1 MTDKKF
7 ATKIIHTEVSK
18 RRRTVNPPI
27 AKASTVLF
35 ENEVDLYGTKP
46 NYGRYGLE
54 VHQELKDALCE
65 LEQANFVALTSSGL
79 TACALSLASFVQSGD
94 HILVNDTIYKPTR
107 RFCYRA
113 LKKMGVEVTRYPARI
128 GAGIEK
134 LIQPNTKVIYIESPG
149 SLTFELVDVNAI
161 TEVAKSK
168 GIATVSDN
176 TWGAGVFHK
185 PLTLGVDVSVQSLTK
200 YPVGHADAF
209 GGAVMAKDKQVF
221 RQIQAMALD
230 WGLSYSPDDAYL
242 ALRGLRTIE
251 TRMKAHEKAALE
263 IANWL
268 RARSDKVAQ
277 VLNPALPDHED
288 HEIWQRD
295 YTGVC
300 GLFGILLQPF
310 GKEALDRAFASLQF
324 IRMGF
329 SYGGYESLL
338 IPSDP
343 QLERSEGDWTESKVG
358 PLLRLHVGLE
368 DTEDIKEE
376 LGRFLDNLH

>member
-7 ATKIIHTEVSK
+7 ATQIIHTKVSK
-18 RRRTVNPPI
+18 KRRSVNPPI
-27 AKASTVLF
+27 TRASTVLF
-35 ENEVDLYGTKP
+35 NNETDLYGTKP

-54 VHQELKDALCE
+54 VHQELKEALCE

-79 TACALSLASFVQSGD
+79 TACSLSLASFVQSGD

-113 LKKMGVEVTRYPARI
+113 LRKMGVQVTRYPARI
-128 GAGIEK
+128 GTEIEK

-149 SLTFELVDVNAI
+149 SLTFELVDVQAI

-168 GIATVSDN
+168 GIVTISDN

-185 PLTLGVDVSVQSLTK
+185 PLSLGIDVSVQSLTK

-209 GGAVMAKDKQVF
+209 GGAVMTQDKQLF
-221 RQIQAMALD
+221 KQIQAMAQD

-263 IANWL
+263 IAIWL
-268 RARSDKVAQ
+268 KNKSDKVEK
-277 VLNPALPDHED
+277 VLHPGLSDHED
-288 HEIWQRD
+288 HHIWQRD
-295 YTGVC
+295 YTGSC
-300 GLFGILLQPF
+300 GLFGIVLQPF
-310 GKEALDRAFASLQF
+310 NQEALTKAFASLQF

-343 QLERSEGDWTESKVG
+343 QLERSEGDWTETKVG
-358 PLLRLHVGLE
+358 PLLRLHIGLE
-368 DTEDIKEE
+368 DTEDLKDE
-376 LGRFLDNLH
+376 LGRFLDNLQ

>member
-18 RRRTVNPPI
+18 GRRTVNPSI
-27 AKASTVLF
+27 TKASTVLF
-35 ENEVDLYGTKP
+35 DNEADLYGTKP

-54 VHQELKDALCE
+54 VHRELKDALCE
-65 LEQANFVALTSSGL
+65 LEKANFVALTSSGL
-79 TACALSLASFVQSGD
+79 TACSLSLASFVQSGD

-113 LKKMGVEVTRYPARI
+113 LKKMGVQVTRYPARI
-128 GAGIEK
+128 GAEIEK

-149 SLTFELVDVNAI
+149 SLTFELVDVQTIAEI
-161 TEVAKSK
+161 AKSK
-168 GIATVSDN
+168 GIVTVSDN

-209 GGAVMAKDKQVF
+209 GGAVMTKDKQLY
-221 RQIQAMALD
+221 RQIAAMAQD

-263 IANWL
+263 IATWL
-268 RARSDKVAQ
+268 RNRTDKVAK
-277 VLNPALPDHED
+277 VLHPGLLDHQD
-288 HEIWQRD
+288 HHIWQRD
-295 YTGVC
+295 YSGSC
-300 GLFGILLQPF
+300 GLFGILLHRFDQ
-310 GKEALDRAFASLQF
+310 ESLNRAFASLEF

-343 QLERSEGDWTESKVG
+343 QLERSDGDWTETKDG

-368 DTEDIKEE
+368 DTGDIREE
-376 LGRFLDNLH
+376 LGRFLDNLQ

>member
-1 MTDKKF
+1 MTNKNL
-7 ATKIIHTEVSK
+7 ATKLIHTEVSK
-18 RRRTVNPPI
+18 KRRTVNPPI
-27 AKASTVLF
+27 YRASTVLF
-35 ENEVDLYGTKP
+35 DNEKELYGTKP

-65 LEQANFVALTSSGL
+65 LENASYVNLTASGL

-113 LKKMGVEVTRYPARI
+113 LKKMGVEVSRYPARI
-128 GAGIEK
+128 GKGIK
-134 LIQPNTKVIYIESPG
+134 DLVQPNTKVIYIESPG
-149 SLTFELVDVNAI
+149 SLTFELVDVQSVV
-161 TEVAKSK
+161 EVAKK
-168 GIATVSDN
+168 NGIITISDN

-209 GGAVMAKDKQVF
+209 GGAVMTTDRQNFKQ
-221 RQIQAMALD
+221 IEAMAQD
-230 WGLSYSPDDAYL
+230 WGISYGPDDAYL

-251 TRMKAHEKAALE
+251 ARMKVHQDAALQ

-268 RARSDKVAQ
+268 ETKSETVAKV
-277 VLNPALPDHED
+277 LHPGLPNHDDHK
-288 HEIWQRD
+288 IWQRD
-295 YTGVC
+295 YTGSC
-300 GLFGILLQPF
+300 GLFGILLKPF
-310 GKEALDRAFASLQF
+310 DQAALDKAFASLEF

-338 IPSDP
+338 IPADP
-343 QLERSEGDWTESKVG
+343 QLERSEGDWTDNKAG
-358 PLLRLHVGLE
+358 PLLRIHVGLE
-368 DTEDIKEE
+368 SIEDIKGE
-376 LGRFLDNLH
+376 LARFLDNLQ